1 MERILEQKREWRRE
15 ANPVACPVSLVRI
28 LVLLALLLV
37 VPSNA
42 WALDPIELDG
52 TEKRIELT
60 DKGLAIEGRGD
71 QLQIDTAPG
80 ADGIS
85 RRMSVRAT
93 TPRSDP
99 NWIVFAL
106 RNSSDKPIDRW
117 ITVQRYSLIG
127 SGVIWPD
134 LDARRLEALTPSV
147 GFLPQRIENDRA
159 DIFKI
164 TVDPGQTITYAAEM
178 STTRHARIYLWQPLE
193 YELHIRERRLFNGIM
208 LGITALLGIFLTAV
222 FAANHKLIF
231 PSAALVTWCVL
242 IYLCVDFG
250 FWHKLLQISA
260 ENNAVYRA
268 AAEASMA
275 TSLVIF
281 LHTFLRL
288 GNWFGFVRMLSGVLI
303 VSHLALVFVAL
314 IDPRLAATFARLS
327 FATTGGI
334 GALLI
339 LFLALR
345 GQDRALSLMPTW
357 LLFLVWLFGA
367 TMTITGKLNGDLV
380 VSGLIA
386 GLVLITVLIGFTV
399 TQFAFRTVDPHYGA
413 APSEQQLRSLAVE
426 GAAAAVW
433 EWHAR
438 REEIKVGAVAE
449 AALGLNE
456 GELSTKVKDFIR
468 HMHPADQER
477 FNVLLWSIQ
486 NANGGEIR
494 TNFRMRHADN
504 SYRWFELEAAS
515 VPSSDRR
522 TLRCVGLL
530 RDVTDQ
536 KRAQARLMHDAVNCS
551 LTGLPNRELFID
563 RVKAAIARV
572 PVEPD
577 LRPTVLFIDLDKFKS
592 VNSSFGLLV
601 GDSLLLTVSRRLS
614 RYLSPMDTVARI
626 GGDRFA
632 MLILSINDPEE
643 LARLAESIRRSLR
656 SPVKMAGQDIVLT
669 GAIGIAVHDA
679 ENGGEALDLLRDAE
693 VAMFRAK
700 RGGAD
705 QIEIFR
711 PDMRDDRDDRIAI
724 EMELRRAIER
734 RQIKVLYQPVIYLP
748 TEELAG
754 FEAQARWQHPR
765 HGLLKPEE
773 FISVAEE
780 GDLAVKLGNYVLGEA
795 VAEAARWQKVLPR
808 LKNPLFVS
816 INVSTRQIFRQDLV
830 HEVRH
835 VMGRAVLP
843 EGVLRLEVA
852 ESLVMENPERA
863 VEVLD
868 ALSATGIG
876 LSIDNF
882 GSGYSSL
889 AYLERFP
896 FDTIKIDRH
905 LVQSSVAGERG
916 GPAIVRSIVALAQEL
931 DKKIVAEGV
940 EAAEDVAFLRSI
952 GCQFAQGY
960 YYGEAMSEKEVGDL
974 LKIVR
979 KSERKLHRRGL
990 FRSALQRGNKRGEGE
1005 AAPDKA
1011 ARPEVDREDRLENGR
1026 VDPQPV
1032 ARSPQAPSL
1041 PAQQPAPPRAL
1052 PEFVSHPPAQVPGAS
1067 SAVPPR
1073 TANPASYP
1081 LQPPPGGNGEARPP
1095 FPHGSSA
1102 ATASREGAMENRT
1115 RGLERVPP
1123 TMPPTE
1129 PLRRPHSPPQ
1139 AGRQPPASPPAAIP
1153 GPPPVMPAASA
1164 GGEPPGLQRPPA
1176 TLGPQPPNNELP
1188 SGPRAAPGTPE
1199 TGRMPPSATQPPMSG
1214 GERNAP
1220 PPRQAP
1226 PPAPTNLRPDAP
1238 TPRSAEPQRPPAQRA
1253 PGPVPLRPANE
1264 TGSGPAKAPPA
1275 TKPKPANADFST
1287 LPPSIAESLA
1297 RLAGNDPARPS
1308 RHTDRARGDDEKDQP
1323 PPKAGGG
1330 GLAPGE

>member
-1 MERILEQKREWRRE
+1 MVHIRKIATAWPREG
-15 ANPVACPVSLVRI
+15 NPAVFLVSRVRM
-28 LVLLALLLV
+28 LVLLAMILLV
-37 VPSNA
+37 MPATA

-85 RRMSVRAT
+85 RRMSVRAV

-106 RNSSDKPIDRW
+106 RNTSDKPVDRW

-178 STTRHARIYLWQPLE
+178 STTRLARIYLWQPLE

-208 LGITALLGIFLTAV
+208 LGITALLGIFLTAI

-242 IYLCVDFG
+242 VYLCVDFG

-275 TSLVIF
+275 TSLAIF
-281 LHTFLRL
+281 LHAFLRL

-327 FATTGGI
+327 FASIGGI
-334 GALLI
+334 GALMI

-367 TMTITGKLNGDLV
+367 TMTLTGKLSGDLV

-456 GELSTKVKDFIR
+456 GELSTKVQDFIQ

-494 TNFRMRHADN
+494 TDFRMRHADN

-563 RVKAAIARV
+563 RLKAAIARV
-572 PVEPD
+572 PVEPN

-592 VNSSFGLLV
+592 VNASFGLLV

-614 RYLSPMDTVARI
+614 RYLGPMDTVARI

-643 LARLAESIRRSLR
+643 LARLAESIRRSLH
-656 SPVKMAGQDIVLT
+656 SPVKIAGQDIVLT

-679 ENGGEALDLLRDAE
+679 ESGGEALDLLRDAE

-700 RGGAD
+700 RSGAD

-711 PDMRDDRDDRIAI
+711 PEMRDDRDDRIAI

-734 RQIKVLYQPVIYLP
+734 RQIKILYQPIIYLP

-754 FEAQARWQHPR
+754 FEAVARWHHPR

-780 GDLAVKLGNYVLGEA
+780 SDLGVKLGNYVLGEA

-816 INVSTRQIFRQDLV
+816 INVSTRQFFRQDLA
-830 HEVRH
+830 HDVRH
-835 VMGRAVLP
+835 VIGRAVLP
-843 EGVLRLEVA
+843 DGVLRLEVTEA
-852 ESLVMENPERA
+852 LVMENPERA

-868 ALSATGIG
+868 TLSATGIG

-905 LVQSSVAGERG
+905 LIQSSVAGERG
-916 GPAIVRSIVALAQEL
+916 GPTIVRSIVALAQEL

-952 GCQFAQGY
+952 GCQFGQGY
-960 YYGEAMSEKEVGDL
+960 YYGEAMSEKEVGEL

-979 KSERKLHRRGL
+979 KSERKLHRGGL
-990 FRSALQRGNKRGEGE
+990 FRSASQRGGKRNDADSAFDKPAKPE
-1005 AAPDKA
+1005 A
-1011 ARPEVDREDRLENGR
+1011 DREENGL
-1026 VDPQPV
+1026 VDPQTV
-1032 ARSPQAPSL
+1032 ARSSQLPRPPAQPSQNPAGPDFLSRPPVRAPGASVGAVPPQPPPARNGEAHPPFPAGQPPATVGGASAFEIGDREPETLPRTMPTTEPHRTPHPPAHARRNPPVAPAGPTPGAL
-1041 PAQQPAPPRAL
+1041 PAQQARPDASAQQAQNREQSPGTRQDYGTPQTSAPPVAA
-1052 PEFVSHPPAQVPGAS
+1052 HMA
-1067 SAVPPR
+1067 
-1073 TANPASYP
+1073 
-1081 LQPPPGGNGEARPP
+1081 QPPIAPSGRQG
-1095 FPHGSSA
+1095 
-1102 ATASREGAMENRT
+1102 
-1115 RGLERVPP
+1115 
-1123 TMPPTE
+1123 
-1129 PLRRPHSPPQ
+1129 PLREPTAKPPSPPQ
-1139 AGRQPPASPPAAIP
+1139 APQHKHAMSPTAGNP
-1153 GPPPVMPAASA
+1153 MPAASS
-1164 GGEPPGLQRPPA
+1164 PP
-1176 TLGPQPPNNELP
+1176 
-1188 SGPRAAPGTPE
+1188 
-1199 TGRMPPSATQPPMSG
+1199 
-1214 GERNAP
+1214 NAP
-1220 PPRQAP
+1220 PPRVPDQRE
-1226 PPAPTNLRPDAP
+1226 PAPL
-1238 TPRSAEPQRPPAQRA
+1238 
-1253 PGPVPLRPANE
+1253 PLRPANE
-1264 TGSGPAKAPPA
+1264 PGSELIQPPPA
-1275 TKPKPANADFST
+1275 PQPKPANADFST

-1297 RLAGNDPARPS
+1297 RLAGNDPPRPS
-1308 RHTDRARGDDEKDQP
+1308 KRTEQSRNEDTQSRR

-1330 GLAPGE
+1330 GFTPGE